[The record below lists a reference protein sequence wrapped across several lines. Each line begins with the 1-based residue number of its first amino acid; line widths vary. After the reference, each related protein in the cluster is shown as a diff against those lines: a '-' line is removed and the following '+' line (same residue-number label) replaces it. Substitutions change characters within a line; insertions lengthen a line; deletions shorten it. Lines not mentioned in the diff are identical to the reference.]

1 MPRFTIRDAFG
12 MGYELS
18 SKDPELIQRW
28 FDEWLPKL
36 YPADAPED
44 YGDPVMM
51 VWPLPEADG
60 RSLDW
65 AAKSPHIQDM
75 FRIPRDPAKAL
86 AAIEDRR
93 KWIEAQP

>member
-1 MPRFTIRDAFG
+1 MRDAFG
-12 MGYELS
+12 ANFELS
-18 SKDPELIQRW
+18 SQDPELIQRW

-36 YPADAPED
+36 YPADLPPD
-44 YGDPVMM
+44 FGDPLIQ
-51 VWPLPEADG
+51 VWPLSPDG

-65 AAKSPHIQDM
+65 AAKSPHIQDL
-75 FRIPRDPAKAL
+75 FRIPRDPAKVL